1 MSRHVPGGR
10 ATAALSLTGALAL
23 ALTGLAAPAPAHA
36 ATDGSGLVISE
47 AYTRGGSTGA
57 SYQQKFVEILNP
69 TGSAV
74 SLEGLSLQYVSAP
87 GGAASATCALTGT
100 VEAGGTFLVIGGSNG
115 SNGAALTGDEA
126 CAAVNPAAASGT
138 LAIVRGTTARTF
150 PSGTS
155 TADADVVDLLGWG
168 SAASYEGTAA
178 QAAGSTAES
187 LQRAASGTDTDDNAA
202 DFTAGAPT
210 PTGSG
215 TTPNPEPT
223 AEPSTSPTA
232 EPTAEPT
239 SVPTA
244 TPTASTVSIAD
255 IQGTGDSTALA
266 GQTVTTRGVVTAVY
280 ATGGFSGYYIQTP
293 GSGTAKKPG
302 DASDGLFVYDGDGA
316 ASLAVGDC
324 LDVTGTAGE
333 YNGLTQLS
341 KVSARTAV
349 ADCAPATPV
358 EISESSW
365 IPTDADKEPY
375 EGMLLRLT
383 GSWTVTDNYSTNQYG
398 QLGLAV
404 GDEPLYNATD
414 VVAPGAEATAYEASN
429 AAKEINLDDGSSW
442 NYTSSKT
449 AQAQPLPYLVA
460 DDPVRAG
467 AAVTFTKD
475 VVLDYRFG
483 WNLQPQAQV
492 NGTTNSPVTWENTR
506 TAAPQVGDTASVAS
520 FNVLNYFTDLG
531 QDETGCSA
539 YEDKDGNPVTAK
551 SCEVRGAYTPI
562 AFEHQQA
569 KIVAAINELDA
580 SVVGLE
586 EIENSAKF
594 GHDRDASLAQLVD
607 ALNAA
612 AGETKWTYV
621 PSPTTRPALADE
633 DVIRNAFIYQ
643 PALVT
648 TVGESSILDDAAF
661 NGTARQPLAQAFK
674 AVGADDSQHF
684 VVITNHF
691 KSKGSVLSGEGNADS
706 GDGQGANNAQR
717 VLQAKALT
725 AFAAQWSDLPT
736 VILGDFNSYSK
747 EDPITTIESA
757 GYRLIDAVVA
767 EQGGSV
773 GKSYQFDGR
782 IGSLD
787 HVLLNDKA
795 AALVTGGKVW
805 DVNADESI
813 AFEYSREN
821 DNVTQL
827 WAGNPYRASDHDP
840 VKVGLRLATE
850 PVMPADVAAAAA
862 SGKGEVLQG
871 DWDGDGVVTY
881 ALRSGDTVTFYAEN
895 AEDSAVWARVTLG
908 KVNHEVFVGDW
919 DGDGADE
926 LALRKGA
933 NVFYQRSADSP
944 AMTRGRVNA
953 SLAYK
958 VERQS
963 DGRDALAPVD

>member
-1 MSRHVPGGR
+1 M
-10 ATAALSLTGALAL
+10 
-23 ALTGLAAPAPAHA
+23 PA
-36 ATDGSGLVISE
+36 
-47 AYTRGGSTGA
+47 R
-57 SYQQKFVEILNP
+57 
-69 TGSAV
+69 
-74 SLEGLSLQYVSAP
+74 
-87 GGAASATCALTGT
+87 GGAAASTCALTGT
-100 VEAGGTFLVIGGSNG
+100 VEAGGTFLVTGGSNG
-115 SNGAALTGDEA
+115 SDGEPLSGDEA

-138 LAIVRGTTARTF
+138 LAIVRGTTAHTF
-150 PSGTS
+150 AAGTS

-168 SAASYEGTAA
+168 SAGAYEGTAA
-178 QAAGSTAES
+178 TAASSTAES
-187 LQRAASGTDTDDNAA
+187 LQRAAVGTDTDDNAA

-210 PTGSG
+210 PVGSG
-215 TTPNPEPT
+215 TTPAPEPSATAQPSTEPT
-223 AEPSTSPTA
+223 AQPTA
-232 EPTAEPT
+232 EPTAQPTAAPT
-239 SVPTA
+239 S
-244 TPTASTVSIAD
+244 STVSIAQ
-255 IQGTGDSTALA
+255 IQGTGDTTPLS
-266 GQTVTTRGVVTAVY
+266 GRTVTTRGVVTAVY
-280 ATGGFSGYYIQTP
+280 ASGGFSGYYVQTP
-293 GSGTAKKPG
+293 GSGTAKHAG

-324 LDVTGTAGE
+324 LDVTGTATE
-333 YNGLTQLS
+333 YNGLTQVS

-349 ADCAPATPV
+349 ADCAPVTPV
-358 EISESSW
+358 EISEDTW
-365 IPTDADKEPY
+365 IPTDADKEAY
-375 EGMLLRLT
+375 EGMLLRPT

-404 GDEPLYNATD
+404 GDAPLYNATD
-414 VVAPGAEATAYEASN
+414 VVSPGAEAAAYEAAN
-429 AAKEINLDDGSSW
+429 AAKEILLDDGSSW
-442 NYTSSKT
+442 NYTSNKT

-467 AAVTFTKD
+467 AAVTFTGD

-492 NGTTNSPVTWENTR
+492 NGTANSPITWDDTR
-506 TAAPQVGDTASVAS
+506 TAAPQVGGNASVAS

-539 YEDKDGNPVTAK
+539 YKDKDGNPVTAK
-551 SCEVRGAYTPI
+551 SCDVRGAYTTT

-612 AGETKWTYV
+612 AGETKWAYV
-621 PSPTTRPALADE
+621 ASPSALPALADE
-633 DVIRNAFIYQ
+633 DVIRTAFIYQ

-648 TVGESSILDDAAF
+648 TVGESVVLDDAAF
-661 NGTARQPLAQAFK
+661 TGTARQPLAQAFK
-674 AVGADDSQHF
+674 AVGADDSQRF

-691 KSKGSVLSGEGNADS
+691 KSKGAVLPGEGDADS

-717 VLQAKALT
+717 VLQAQALT
-725 AFAAQWSDLPT
+725 AFAAQYSDLPT

-757 GYRLIDAVVA
+757 GYRLIDDVVA

-773 GKSYQFDGR
+773 GKSYQYDGR

-827 WAGNPYRASDHDP
+827 WAANPYRASDHDP
-840 VKVGLRLATE
+840 VKVGLSLATE
-850 PVMPADVAAAAA
+850 PVMPAAVAAAQA

-881 ALRSGDTVTFYAEN
+881 ALRSGATVTFFAEN
-895 AEDSAVWARVTLG
+895 AEDSAVWATVTLG

-919 DGDGADE
+919 GGDGDDE
-926 LALRKGA
+926 LALRKGS
-933 NVFYQRSADSP
+933 NVFYQRSADSSST
-944 AMTRGRVNA
+944 TRGRVNA
-953 SLAYK
+953 SLAYE

-963 DGRDALAPVD
+963 DGHDALVPLS

>member
-1 MSRHVPGGR
+1 MSRHLPGDR
-10 ATAALSLTGALAL
+10 ATAALALTGGLAL

-36 ATDGSGLVISE
+36 AADGSGLVISE
-47 AYTRGGSTGA
+47 AYTRGGSSGA
-57 SYQQKFVEILNP
+57 AYQQKFVEILNP
-69 TGSAV
+69 TGSAL
-74 SLEGLSLQYVSAP
+74 SLDGLSLQYVPAR
-87 GGAASATCALTGT
+87 GGAASSTCALTGT
-100 VEAGGTFLVIGGSNG
+100 VEAGGTFLVTGGSNG
-115 SNGAALTGDEA
+115 SNGEALTGDQA
-126 CAAVNPAAASGT
+126 CGAINPAAASGT
-138 LAIVRGTTARTF
+138 LAVVRGTAAHTF
-150 PSGTS
+150 PAGTS

-168 SAASYEGTAA
+168 GAGAYEGTAA
-178 QAAGSTAES
+178 TAASSTAES
-187 LQRAASGTDTDDNAA
+187 LQRATVGTDTDDNAA

-210 PTGSG
+210 PVGSG
-215 TTPNPEPT
+215 TTPAPEPSATAQPSTEPT
-223 AEPSTSPTA
+223 AQPTA
-232 EPTAEPT
+232 ELTAAPT
-239 SVPTA
+239 S
-244 TPTASTVSIAD
+244 STVSIAQ
-255 IQGTGDSTALA
+255 IQGTGDTTPLS
-266 GQTVTTRGVVTAVY
+266 GRTVTTRGVVTAVY
-280 ATGGFSGYYIQTP
+280 ASGGFSGYYVQTP
-293 GSGTAKKPG
+293 GSGTAKHAG

-324 LDVTGTAGE
+324 LDVTGTATE
-333 YNGLTQLS
+333 YNGLTQVS

-349 ADCAPATPV
+349 ADCAPVTPV
-358 EISESSW
+358 EISEDSW
-365 IPTDADKEPY
+365 IPTDADKEAY
-375 EGMLLRLT
+375 EGMLLRPT

-404 GDEPLYNATD
+404 GDAPLYNATD
-414 VVAPGAEATAYEASN
+414 VVSPGAEAAAYEAAN
-429 AAKEINLDDGSSW
+429 AAKEILLDDGSSW
-442 NYTSSKT
+442 NYTSNKT

-467 AAVTFTKD
+467 AAVTFTGG

-492 NGTTNSPVTWENTR
+492 NGTANSPITWDDTR
-506 TAAPQVGDTASVAS
+506 TAAPQVGGNASVAS

-539 YEDKDGNPVTAK
+539 YKDKDGNPVTAK
-551 SCEVRGAYTPI
+551 SCDVRGAYTTT

-612 AGETKWTYV
+612 AGETKWAYV
-621 PSPTTRPALADE
+621 ASPSALPALADE
-633 DVIRNAFIYQ
+633 DVIRTAFIYQ

-648 TVGESSILDDAAF
+648 TVGESVILDDAAF
-661 NGTARQPLAQAFK
+661 TGTARQPLAQAFK
-674 AVGADDSQHF
+674 AVGADDSQRF

-691 KSKGSVLSGEGNADS
+691 KSKGTVLPGEGDADS

-717 VLQAKALT
+717 VLQAQALT
-725 AFAAQWSDLPT
+725 AFAAQYSDLST

-757 GYRLIDAVVA
+757 GYRLIDDVVA

-773 GKSYQFDGR
+773 GKSYQYDGR

-827 WAGNPYRASDHDP
+827 WAANPYRASDHDP
-840 VKVGLRLATE
+840 VKVGLSLATE
-850 PVMPADVAAAAA
+850 PVMPAAVAAAQA

-881 ALRSGDTVTFYAEN
+881 ALRSGATVTFFAEN
-895 AEDSAVWARVTLG
+895 AEDSAVWATVTLG

-919 DGDGADE
+919 DGDGDDE
-926 LALRKGA
+926 LALRKGS
-933 NVFYQRSADSP
+933 NVFYQRSADSSST
-944 AMTRGRVNA
+944 MRGRVNA
-953 SLAYK
+953 SLAYE

-963 DGRDALAPVD
+963 DGHDALVPLS

>member
-10 ATAALSLTGALAL
+10 ATAALALTGGLAL

-47 AYTRGGSTGA
+47 AYARGGSSGA
-57 SYQQKFVEILNP
+57 AYQQKFVEILNP
-69 TGSAV
+69 TGSDL
-74 SLEGLSLQYVSAP
+74 SLDGLSLQYVPAR

-100 VEAGGTFLVIGGSNG
+100 VEAGGTLLVTGGSNG
-115 SNGAALTGDEA
+115 GNGAALTGDEG
-126 CAAVNPAAASGT
+126 CAALNPAAASGT
-138 LAIVRGTTARTF
+138 LAIVRGTAHTF
-150 PSGTS
+150 PAGTS

-168 SAASYEGTAA
+168 SAGSYEGAAATAA
-178 QAAGSTAES
+178 TSAAES
-187 LQRAASGTDTDDNAA
+187 LQRAAGTDTDDNAA

-210 PTGSG
+210 PVASG
-215 TTPNPEPT
+215 TTPAPEPT
-223 AEPSTSPTA
+223 S
-232 EPTAEPT
+232 EPTAQPTAQPTTEPT
-239 SVPTA
+239 A
-244 TPTASTVSIAD
+244 APTASTVSIAE
-255 IQGTGDSTALA
+255 IQGTGDTTPLS
-266 GQTVTTRGVVTAVY
+266 GRTVTTRGVVTAVY

-293 GSGTAKKPG
+293 GRGTAKHAG
-302 DASDGLFVYDGDGA
+302 EASDGLFVYDGDGA
-316 ASLAVGDC
+316 AALAVGDC
-324 LDVTGTAGE
+324 LDVTGTATE

-349 ADCAPATPV
+349 ADCAPVTPV

-375 EGMLLRLT
+375 EGMLLHPT
-383 GSWTVTDNYSTNQYG
+383 GAWTVTDTYSTNHYG

-414 VVAPGAEATAYEASN
+414 VVAPGAEATAYEAAN
-429 AAKEINLDDGSSW
+429 AAKEILLDDGSSW
-442 NYTSSKT
+442 NYSTNKT

-467 AAVTFTKD
+467 AAVTFTGD

-492 NGTTNSPVTWENTR
+492 GGTTNSPITWESTR
-506 TAAPQVGDTASVAS
+506 TAAPQVGGTASVAS

-539 YEDKDGNPVTAK
+539 YKDKDGNPVTAR
-551 SCEVRGAYTPI
+551 SCDVRGAYTTT

-612 AGETKWTYV
+612 AGETRWAYV
-621 PSPTTRPALADE
+621 PSPSTRPALADE
-633 DVIRNAFIYQ
+633 DVIRTAFIYQ
-643 PALVT
+643 RALVT
-648 TVGESSILDDAAF
+648 TVGESTILDDAVF
-661 NGTARQPLAQAFK
+661 TGTARQPLAQAFK
-674 AVGADDSQHF
+674 AVGADDSQSF

-691 KSKGSVLSGEGNADS
+691 KSKGSVLSGDGNADS

-717 VLQAKALT
+717 VLQAQALT
-725 AFAAQWSDLPT
+725 AFAAQYADLPT

-757 GYRLIDAVVA
+757 GYRLIDDVVA

-773 GKSYQFDGR
+773 GKSYQYGGR

-787 HVLLNDKA
+787 HVLLNAKA
-795 AALVTGGKVW
+795 AALVTGGQVW

-827 WAGNPYRASDHDP
+827 WAANPYRASDHDP
-840 VKVGLRLATE
+840 VKVGLSLATE
-850 PVMPADVAAAAA
+850 PVMPAAVAEATA
-862 SGKGEVLQG
+862 SGRGQVLQG

-881 ALRSGDTVTFYAEN
+881 ALRQGPTVTFYAEN
-895 AEDSAVWARVTLG
+895 TEDSAVWARVTLG
-908 KVNHEVFVGDW
+908 KVNHEGFVGDW
-919 DGDGADE
+919 DGDGDDE
-926 LALRKGA
+926 LALCKGA
-933 NVFYQRSADSP
+933 NVFYQRSADS
-944 AMTRGRVNA
+944 AATTKGRVNA
-953 SLAYK
+953 SLAYE

-963 DGRDALAPVD
+963 DGHDALVPLS

>member
-10 ATAALSLTGALAL
+10 ATAALALTGGLAL
-23 ALTGLAAPAPAHA
+23 ALTGLAAPPPAHA
-36 ATDGSGLVISE
+36 ATDGSDLVISE
-47 AYTRGGSTGA
+47 AYTRGGSSGA
-57 SYQQKFVEILNP
+57 AYQQKFVEILNP
-69 TGSAV
+69 TGSDL
-74 SLEGLSLQYVSAP
+74 SLDGLSLQYVPAR

-100 VEAGGTFLVIGGSNG
+100 VEAGGTLLVTGGSNG
-115 SNGAALTGDEA
+115 GNGAALTGDEG
-126 CAAVNPAAASGT
+126 CAALNPAAASGT
-138 LAIVRGTTARTF
+138 LAIVRGTTAHTF
-150 PSGTS
+150 PAGTS

-168 SAASYEGTAA
+168 SAGSYEGAAATAA
-178 QAAGSTAES
+178 TSTTES
-187 LQRAASGTDTDDNAA
+187 LQRAAGTDTDDNAA

-210 PTGSG
+210 PVASG
-215 TTPNPEPT
+215 TTPAPEPT
-223 AEPSTSPTA
+223 S
-232 EPTAEPT
+232 EPTAQPTAQPTTEPT
-239 SVPTA
+239 A
-244 TPTASTVSIAD
+244 APTASTVSIAE
-255 IQGTGDSTALA
+255 IQGTGDTTPLS
-266 GQTVTTRGVVTAVY
+266 GRTVTTRGVVTAVY

-293 GSGTAKKPG
+293 GRGTAKHAG
-302 DASDGLFVYDGDGA
+302 EASDGLFVYDGDGA
-316 ASLAVGDC
+316 AALAVGDC
-324 LDVTGTAGE
+324 LDVTGTATE

-349 ADCAPATPV
+349 ADCAPVTPV

-375 EGMLLRLT
+375 EGMLLHPT
-383 GSWTVTDNYSTNQYG
+383 GAWTVTDNYSTNQYG

-414 VVAPGAEATAYEASN
+414 VVAPGAEAIAYEAAN
-429 AAKEINLDDGSSW
+429 AAREILLDDGSSW
-442 NYTSSKT
+442 NYSTNKT

-467 AAVTFTKD
+467 AAVTFTGD

-483 WNLQPQAQV
+483 LNLQPQAQV
-492 NGTTNSPVTWENTR
+492 GGTTNSPITWESTR
-506 TAAPQVGDTASVAS
+506 TAAPQVGGTASVAS

-539 YEDKDGNPVTAK
+539 HKDKDGNPVTAR
-551 SCEVRGAYTPI
+551 SCDVRGAYTTT

-612 AGETKWTYV
+612 AGETRWAYV
-621 PSPTTRPALADE
+621 PSPSTRPALADE
-633 DVIRNAFIYQ
+633 DVIRTAFIYQ
-643 PALVT
+643 RALVT
-648 TVGESSILDDAAF
+648 TVGESTILDDAAF
-661 NGTARQPLAQAFK
+661 TGTARQPLAQAFK
-674 AVGADDSQHF
+674 AVGADDSQSF

-691 KSKGSVLSGEGNADS
+691 KSKGSVLSGDGNADS

-717 VLQAKALT
+717 VLQAQALT
-725 AFAAQWSDLPT
+725 AFAAQYADLPT

-757 GYRLIDAVVA
+757 GYRLIDDVVA

-773 GKSYQFDGR
+773 GKSYQYGGR

-787 HVLLNDKA
+787 HVLLNAKA
-795 AALVTGGKVW
+795 AALVTGGQVW

-827 WAGNPYRASDHDP
+827 WAANPYRASDHDP
-840 VKVGLRLATE
+840 VKVGLSLATE
-850 PVMPADVAAAAA
+850 PVMPAAVAEATA
-862 SGKGEVLQG
+862 SGRGQVLQG

-881 ALRSGDTVTFYAEN
+881 ALRQGPTVTFYAEN
-895 AEDSAVWARVTLG
+895 TEDSAVWARVTLG
-908 KVNHEVFVGDW
+908 KVNHEGFVGDW
-919 DGDGADE
+919 DGDGDDE

-933 NVFYQRSADSP
+933 NVFYQRSADS
-944 AMTRGRVNA
+944 AATTKGRVNA
-953 SLAYK
+953 SLAYE

-963 DGRDALAPVD
+963 DGHDALVPLS

>member
-10 ATAALSLTGALAL
+10 ATAALALTGGLAL

-36 ATDGSGLVISE
+36 ATDGSDLVISE
-47 AYTRGGSTGA
+47 AYTRGGSSGA
-57 SYQQKFVEILNP
+57 AYQQKFVEILNP
-69 TGSAV
+69 TGSDL
-74 SLEGLSLQYVSAP
+74 SLDGLSLQYVPAR

-100 VEAGGTFLVIGGSNG
+100 VEAGGTLLVTGGSNG
-115 SNGAALTGDEA
+115 GNGAALTGDEG
-126 CAAVNPAAASGT
+126 CAALNPAAASGT
-138 LAIVRGTTARTF
+138 LAIVRGTTAHTF
-150 PSGTS
+150 PAGTS

-168 SAASYEGTAA
+168 SAGSYEGAAATAA
-178 QAAGSTAES
+178 TSTTES
-187 LQRAASGTDTDDNAA
+187 LQRAAGTDTDDNAA

-210 PTGSG
+210 PVASG
-215 TTPNPEPT
+215 TTPAPEPT
-223 AEPSTSPTA
+223 S
-232 EPTAEPT
+232 EPTAQPTAQPTTEPT
-239 SVPTA
+239 A
-244 TPTASTVSIAD
+244 APTASTVSIAE
-255 IQGTGDSTALA
+255 IQGTGDTTPLS
-266 GQTVTTRGVVTAVY
+266 GRTVTTRGVVTAVY

-293 GSGTAKKPG
+293 GRGTAKHAG
-302 DASDGLFVYDGDGA
+302 EASDGLFVYDGDGA
-316 ASLAVGDC
+316 AALAVGDC
-324 LDVTGTAGE
+324 LDVTGTATE

-349 ADCAPATPV
+349 ADCAPVTPV

-375 EGMLLRLT
+375 EGMLLHPT
-383 GSWTVTDNYSTNQYG
+383 GAWTVTDNYSTNQYG

-414 VVAPGAEATAYEASN
+414 VVAPGAEAIAYEAAN
-429 AAKEINLDDGSSW
+429 AAREILLDDGSSW
-442 NYTSSKT
+442 NYSTNKT

-467 AAVTFTKD
+467 AAVTFTGD

-483 WNLQPQAQV
+483 LNLQPQAQV
-492 NGTTNSPVTWENTR
+492 GGTTNSPITWESTR
-506 TAAPQVGDTASVAS
+506 TAAPQVGGTASVAS

-539 YEDKDGNPVTAK
+539 HKDKDGNPVTAR
-551 SCEVRGAYTPI
+551 SCDVRGAYTTT

-612 AGETKWTYV
+612 AGETRWAYV
-621 PSPTTRPALADE
+621 PSPSTRPALADE
-633 DVIRNAFIYQ
+633 DVIRTAFIYQ
-643 PALVT
+643 RALVT
-648 TVGESSILDDAAF
+648 TVGESTILDDAAF
-661 NGTARQPLAQAFK
+661 TGTARQPLAQAFK
-674 AVGADDSQHF
+674 AVGADDSQSF

-691 KSKGSVLSGEGNADS
+691 KSKGSVLSGDGNADS

-717 VLQAKALT
+717 VLQAQALT
-725 AFAAQWSDLPT
+725 AFAAQYADLPT

-757 GYRLIDAVVA
+757 GYRLIDDVVA

-773 GKSYQFDGR
+773 GKSYQYGGR

-787 HVLLNDKA
+787 HVLLNAKA
-795 AALVTGGKVW
+795 AALVTGGQVW

-827 WAGNPYRASDHDP
+827 WAANPYRASDHDP
-840 VKVGLRLATE
+840 VKVGLSLATE
-850 PVMPADVAAAAA
+850 PVMPAAVAEATA
-862 SGKGEVLQG
+862 SGRGQVLQG

-881 ALRSGDTVTFYAEN
+881 ALRQGPTVTFYAEN
-895 AEDSAVWARVTLG
+895 TEDSAVWARVTLG
-908 KVNHEVFVGDW
+908 KVNHEGFVGDW
-919 DGDGADE
+919 DGDGDDE

-933 NVFYQRSADSP
+933 NVFYQRSADS
-944 AMTRGRVNA
+944 AATTKGRVNA
-953 SLAYK
+953 SLAYE

-963 DGRDALAPVD
+963 DGHDALVPLS